1 MARAMFDYTIDVL
14 QRVSFNLELFSKE
27 LKKAVKRLLPH
38 EVKELRIWLK
48 KFTHKFLGSPLKTK
62 WLVVTKGSLC

>member
-27 LKKAVKRLLPH
+27 LKKAVERLLPH

-48 KFTHKFLGSPLKTK
+48 KFTLDKP
-62 WLVVTKGSLC
+62 